1 MDEKR
6 KKELLLEYK
15 NRKPEKGII
24 SYRCKETNESFLM
37 ASNDTKVSFSSTS
50 AKLSM
55 NYHPN
60 KRLLELWNKYGAEG
74 FELTV
79 LKVLKYEDPNEDYSK
94 KLDSMLVEC
103 LDKTENSQII
113 WK

>member
-55 NYHPN
+55 IYHPN
-60 KRLLELWNKYGAEG
+60 KRLLELWNKYRAEG

-103 LDKTENSQII
+103 LEKTENSQII